1 MYSILCDNLP
11 LYIPQLAQEYYLQ
24 NPVLTQKANLPDELQ
39 FTIPPTHPAYGQIN
53 RLASRIKV
61 YRDGTLISILRPFD
75 SELKLIKTQKWVC
88 EGVLAWLK
96 DAIVRPFEYQGTP
109 TQLLQYFLTQYNNQV
124 NSAQQITMGNVT
136 VTDPND
142 YINRSSSEYLS
153 AYDAIKTRLLDTLG
167 GYLYVT
173 YNNENPVLNWLEDAP
188 DVSTQLIEFGENLS
202 DLTHLIYG
210 GETYTACIPLG
221 AKKED
226 GTRLTIADANGGNDY
241 LVNTTLANT
250 YGYIYAPTSETTW
263 EDVTIAS
270 NLKSKAQ
277 TWLTN
282 MGAAVR
288 ERIEIKAV
296 DLHNADA
303 SIEAFQFLDKVIVS
317 SSPHNISAAYI
328 LTEISIPLNDPSATQ
343 ITLGGEKVTLIS
355 QLAAAQSNA
364 DNIIGTIY
372 ADYVTNQEVA
382 QITETTIENSTYI
395 TQTVESIISQALQQ
409 YTTTSDLET
418 MIQTIQ
424 SSITQLS
431 DSVTVE
437 FLQTNQTIS
446 TNAGNTSQQFDSIY
460 SFIRLIASGIVIGES
475 TSDIKLKLEN
485 DILYFFTGDETSVT
499 TDNAIAY
506 FAAGRLYV
514 NEAQIKIISIGD
526 SGGMMHFS
534 IVGSGALQCLF
545 LSPRRID

>member
-39 FTIPPTHPAYGQIN
+39 FTIPPSHPAYGQIN

-61 YRDGTLISILRPFD
+61 YRDGALISILRPFD

-96 DAIVRPFEYQGTP
+96 DAIVRPFEFQGSP

-142 YINRSSSEYLS
+142 YISRSSIEYLS

-250 YGYIYAPTSETTW
+250 YGYIYAPPSETTW
-263 EDVTIAS
+263 DDVTIAS

-317 SSPHNISAAYI
+317 SSPHNLSAAYI

-424 SSITQLS
+424 SSITQLA

-506 FAAGRLYV
+506 FAAGKLYV

-534 IVGSGALQCLF
+534 IVGSGSLQCLF
-545 LSPRRID
+545 LSPRRIE